1 MSAIL
6 AHEIR
11 NPLGSL
17 ELFAGLLANAGLS
30 GESSQ
35 WVEQVQAGLRTLAA
49 TVNNVLHFHS
59 LPAPNRVPTDLGA
72 CSTGRADFC
81 FPWRGRRGSNYVCAT
96 ASRGYSSP
104 PTGIVWSRSC

>member
-1 MSAIL
+1 MRSAI
-6 AHEIR
+6 R
-11 NPLGSL
+11 WGSL

-59 LPAPNRVPTDLGA
+59 LPAPNRVPTDLGRLLDWA
-72 CSTGRADFC
+72 GGFLLPLARQARVELCLRN
-81 FPWRGRRGSNYVCAT
+81 RLE
-96 ASRGYSSP
+96 GYSSP